1 MKILMR
7 YGIVF
12 LAALLMSLAG
22 CASTAPAESSA
33 AGEQDSESSPRECV
47 NVRTIR
53 SFDGLTDQQVFVDA
67 RSSGLF
73 LFTMRN
79 RCNGLRNAFGITI
92 KNVTSQICPDSFAEI
107 VYEDL
112 GRRLQTCRIDK
123 IQRVESK
130 DEARAIVDALQ
141 KDK

>member
-1 MKILMR
+1 MVVEAFMDYKVIFRSGLLLS
-7 YGIVF
+7 
-12 LAALLMSLAG
+12 LAA
-22 CASTAPAESSA
+22 CAATEPVDSPATGDENTA
-33 AGEQDSESSPRECV
+33 RECV

-53 SFDGLTDQQVFVDA
+53 SFDGLTDQHVYVDA

-92 KNVTSQICPDSFAEI
+92 KNVTSQICPDGFAEI

-123 IQRVESK
+123 ILRVESK
-130 DEARAIVDALQ
+130 DDARAIVEQLQ

>member
-1 MKILMR
+1 MLMR
-7 YGIVF
+7 YGMVF
-12 LAALLMSLAG
+12 LVALLMSFAG
-22 CASTAPAESSA
+22 CASTATDESA
-33 AGEQDSESSPRECV
+33 ATGGQDSDSGPRECV

-53 SFDGLTDQQVFVDA
+53 SFDGLTDQHVFVDA
-67 RSSGLF
+67 RSSGLY

-123 IQRVESK
+123 IRRVESK
-130 DEARAIVDALQ
+130 DDARAIVDALQ